1 MRMHGKNNIR
11 RAIRCSIAVAA
22 LVFPAAAAHAQGFT
36 DAEKQLLAQCSNQT
50 QSAQQSVD
58 ACNALLAD
66 PRVQTMY
73 TAVGKEVL
81 EGANFNLG
89 IADDRMDRPNEAIK
103 SYDAALMFNP
113 QDVQAL
119 GNRGADRIELHDY
132 KGAIADLTQAI
143 ALDQKEPILFVDRG
157 VAYQKT
163 AQYQNA
169 LQDDDRAI
177 ELAPNDPIPYFNRGN
192 VLSAL
197 GQFGRAIGDYSK
209 AIALRPDYA
218 EAFENRATAYDK
230 TGQHEL
236 AGKDRATLQKLS
248 GGQ

>member
-1 MRMHGKNNIR
+1 MHGKSNIR
-11 RAIRCSIAVAA
+11 YAIHCSIAVAA
-22 LVFPAAAAHAQGFT
+22 LVLPVTAAQAQGFT
-36 DAEKQLLAQCSNQT
+36 DAEKQLLVQCSNQT
-50 QSAQQSVD
+50 QSPQQSVD

-66 PRVQTMY
+66 PHVQTMY
-73 TAVGKEVL
+73 TQIGKEVL

-89 IADDRMDRPNEAIK
+89 IAYDRMDRPDEAIK
-103 SYDAALMFNP
+103 SYDAALMLNP

-119 GNRGADRIELHDY
+119 GNRGADRIEVHDY
-132 KGAIADLTQAI
+132 KKAIVDLTQAI

-177 ELAPNDPIPYFNRGN
+177 GLAPNDPIPYFNRGN

-197 GQFGRAIGDYSK
+197 GQFDRAIGDYSK
-209 AIALRPDYA
+209 AIALKPDYA

-230 TGQHEL
+230 TGQHDL
-236 AGKDRATLQKLS
+236 AAKDRATLQNLTA
-248 GGQ
+248 GQ